1 MVGSFGDERKPIGA
15 VGVQG
20 TGSEAAVFFCSP
32 PPLVAVVVVVVVVG
46 SGGDSFLL
54 GASSSS
60 SSQSTSATPN
70 NDPVEERC
78 DVIEPSLDDGKSV
91 LETWSHSVAPR
102 SLLNKSELMS
112 IQEPRATALGFGS
125 SEAMRRQSGVVKCWL
140 RSVVVN

>member
-1 MVGSFGDERKPIGA
+1 MVGGFGDEREQIGA

-32 PPLVAVVVVVVVVG
+32 PPLVVVVVVVVVVG
-46 SGGDSFLL
+46 SGGGSFLL
-54 GASSSS
+54 GTSSSS

>member
-1 MVGSFGDERKPIGA
+1 VVGSFGDERKQIGA

-54 GASSSS
+54 GTSSSS

>member
-32 PPLVAVVVVVVVVG
+32 PPPLVVVVVVVVG

-125 SEAMRRQSGVVKCWL
+125 SEAMRRQSSVVKCWL

>member
-1 MVGSFGDERKPIGA
+1 MVGGFG
-15 VGVQG
+15 
-20 TGSEAAVFFCSP
+20 SP
-32 PPLVAVVVVVVVVG
+32 PPPVVVVVVVVG

-54 GASSSS
+54 GTSSSS